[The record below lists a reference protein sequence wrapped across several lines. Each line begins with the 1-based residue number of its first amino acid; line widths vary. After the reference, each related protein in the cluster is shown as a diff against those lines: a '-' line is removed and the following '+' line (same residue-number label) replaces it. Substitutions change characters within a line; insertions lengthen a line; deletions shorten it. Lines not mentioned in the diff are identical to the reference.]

1 MEILI
6 PKSEWSQFKSNKD
19 DLTSILKIKNECLVF
34 LEDRF
39 SQHFH
44 DMGNDMLSHSYVE
57 RCEMDEL
64 YDGEEGGKQLAEIVI
79 EICEDYCGRGF
90 RHKEEKEVA

>member
-1 MEILI
+1 MEVRIHKRVWS
-6 PKSEWSQFKSNKD
+6 KSKSKKD
-19 DLTSILKIKNECLVF
+19 NLTAIHNIKKECLVF

-57 RCEMDEL
+57 RREMDEP
-64 YDGEEGGKQLAEIVI
+64 YDGVKGGKQLAEIII

-90 RHKEEKEVA
+90 RHE

>member
-1 MEILI
+1 MELRI
-6 PKSEWSQFKSNKD
+6 PKREWSQFESNKD
-19 DLTSILKIKNECLVF
+19 NLTAIHNIKKECLVF

-44 DMGNDMLSHSYVE
+44 DMGNDLLSQSYEE
-57 RCEMDEL
+57 RYKMDEP
-64 YDGEEGGKQLAEIVI
+64 YDGVNGGKQLAEIII

-90 RHKEEKEVA
+90 RYEEEEEVV